1 MGYGAVILAF
11 LGGCIG
17 ASPCRSRPR
26 RGERARLGL
35 GVVPSLVGWMALLIA
50 FVGAVNV
57 ALGVLLLGFA
67 GTTAV
72 EARGTRAG
80 LVPRSYM
87 ALRYVLSGAV
97 LLVLLVVLLLRL
109 AGGHLALW

>member
-1 MGYGAVILAF
+1 M
-11 LGGCIG
+11 
-17 ASPCRSRPR
+17 
-26 RGERARLGL
+26 
-35 GVVPSLVGWMALLIA
+35 
-50 FVGAVNV
+50 